1 MWRPIRIS
9 KRVRK
14 KPCSNADKEDHSFLP
29 VERTISP
36 IQSEEAGEC
45 GAPGIAPF
53 GPPQGVF
60 VGCTGLYLSFSDAA
74 RTSECSLRLFALDPS
89 SQLLS
94 FSYLSHDD
102 LSRPT

>member
-1 MWRPIRIS
+1 MWRPIQIS

-14 KPCSNADKEDHSFLP
+14 KPRSNVDKENHSFLR
-29 VERTISP
+29 VERAISS
-36 IQSEEAGEC
+36 IQYGGTGEC
-45 GAPGIAPF
+45 GAPEAAQF

-102 LSRPT
+102 LSLYR

>member
-1 MWRPIRIS
+1 MWRPIQIS

-14 KPCSNADKEDHSFLP
+14 KPCSDVDKEDHSFLP

-36 IQSEEAGEC
+36 IQYEETREC
-45 GAPGIAPF
+45 GAPEAALS

-60 VGCTGLYLSFSDAA
+60 VGCNGLYLSFSDAA

>member
-1 MWRPIRIS
+1 MWRPIQIS

-14 KPCSNADKEDHSFLP
+14 KPRSNVDKEDHSFLP

-36 IQSEEAGEC
+36 IQYEETREC
-45 GAPGIAPF
+45 GAPEAAPF